1 MISTLSM
8 ALDSLIFFQLNVSFW
23 NRGGVGVRAPQHTL
37 LTVLWCFL
45 SDEWWWRHECSWGET
60 VLTPMDFRNN
70 LALRFGFLPS
80 GLPTRCYGC
89 GEPCTVA
96 HAICARRV
104 VWCTSATTS
113 TLASIA
119 ASAERP

>member
-1 MISTLSM
+1 MFLFEI
-8 ALDSLIFFQLNVSFW
+8 
-23 NRGGVGVRAPQHTL
+23 GVGVRAPQHTL

-60 VLTPMDFRNN
+60 VPTPMDFRNN

-89 GEPCTVA
+89 GAPV
-96 HAICARRV
+96 RRGTRHHGV
-104 VWCTSATTS
+104 GR
-113 TLASIA
+113 
-119 ASAERP
+119 RPRSLGVFSPGVGGQGPRLGGGGI